1 MYAGTVCRYTT
12 QLKLSGSML
21 KEHDRVNKDSIEKHI
36 HLGTQNMR
44 FTNHF
49 KYQISNINI
58 NKKLYVQYFYTLT
71 HSAGSGSGSS
81 WGTGCGPGRHTDC
94 SVCDTG
100 GTHHHGRCSGVRGS
114 WWVWHSAHV
123 CLFSGPLGS
132 WCSPCPVDQ
141 SRPGKC
147 CDTLDNTGDNKS
159 YL

>member
-1 MYAGTVCRYTT
+1 MLCACVSEYVYPGLQVSTHSLPSRYRWVLQLRHSWLWRPVQLRQLGWHGSHLWVSPLKKPKGHSCTQEPSVGT
-12 QLKLSGSML
+12 QHKLKLSGSML

-81 WGTGCGPGRHTDC
+81 
-94 SVCDTG
+94 
-100 GTHHHGRCSGVRGS
+100 
-114 WWVWHSAHV
+114 
-123 CLFSGPLGS
+123 
-132 WCSPCPVDQ
+132 
-141 SRPGKC
+141 
-147 CDTLDNTGDNKS
+147 
-159 YL
+159 